1 MYGIGGYGFGWFYD
15 PTFILVI
22 IGMVISMAA
31 SAYVKSTF
39 SKYDKISSRNN
50 ITGTK
55 AAQYILESQCINNVG
70 VQAIAGDLT
79 DNYNSGNKMLSLS
92 QATAQSTSVAAI
104 GVAAHECGHAV
115 QDAKGYLPLRIRH
128 AIVPVANIGSAVS
141 IPLILIGVLLRG
153 SFLINL
159 GILAFSLAFIFQ
171 LVTLPVEFDASR
183 RALRILADG
192 GLLTEEEVPQARK
205 VLFAAALT
213 YVAAAVA
220 TLLQL
225 LRLIILFG
233 NNNRRD

>member
-1 MYGIGGYGFGWFYD
+1 M
-15 PTFILVI
+15 
-22 IGMVISMAA
+22 
-31 SAYVKSTF
+31 
-39 SKYDKISSRNN
+39 
-50 ITGTK
+50 
-55 AAQYILESQCINNVG
+55 
-70 VQAIAGDLT
+70 
-79 DNYNSGNKMLSLS
+79 
-92 QATAQSTSVAAI
+92 
-104 GVAAHECGHAV
+104 

>member
-55 AAQYILESQCINNVG
+55 AAQYILESQGISNVG

>member
-55 AAQYILESQCINNVG
+55 AAQYILESQGINNVG

-79 DNYNSGNKMLSLS
+79 DNYNYGNKMLSLS